1 MTKKYSKKRSA
12 KSRKYGGKLA
22 VLDNSQIEQRNNMSG
37 YVQNMKS
44 NSSISPNKNIN
55 ARVQITEKEL
65 NNLVKY
71 QLIGFVPYIKNGKH
85 ILLEKFG
92 EFLATYKVET
102 YNDSLKV
109 LDDLLNEINQQENI
123 NITSQQILGKVKVN
137 NDKDKKSVMN
147 TIILLKFAWNMSS
160 DKEFEAIFNSMKGG
174 NEMVPSN
181 GESSNSRS
189 NRSPIVIMLGIL
201 IMFYSLFALYENI
214 SNLYT
219 ILEQLHINNPTQIE
233 ADNIFSL
240 EVFYLRVSEIFLGTF
255 ESTMQSMQTVALS
268 RVQTI
273 LQDVTDSTRSMAGT
287 ELNLGLSNGLTG
299 LFTGTTTTAVNEQ
312 AARAGEFHARQAME
326 RAVFDVNTNFQQSRL
341 QVSSVYNTIIIGLNF
356 MSTSALLLINQ
367 YDSNIVNRYTIM
379 ASTGLSG
386 GLLRGAG
393 TISII
398 TTVSNISLA
407 GSSVIRLITGTEDTT
422 TGPLDSSTYSN
433 TNGYS
438 ANNTQLIPDAI
449 ANYSQFTQNNIRQ
462 RTSFAIVTP
471 EGSDD
476 EDGFNGGRRKKRR
489 SRKHKRSKKHKRSR
503 RHKRSRKH

>member
-1 MTKKYSKKRSA
+1 
-12 KSRKYGGKLA
+12 
-22 VLDNSQIEQRNNMSG
+22 QRNNMSG

-299 LFTGTTTTAVNEQ
+299 L
-312 AARAGEFHARQAME
+312 
-326 RAVFDVNTNFQQSRL
+326 
-341 QVSSVYNTIIIGLNF
+341 
-356 MSTSALLLINQ
+356 
-367 YDSNIVNRYTIM
+367 
-379 ASTGLSG
+379 
-386 GLLRGAG
+386 
-393 TISII
+393 
-398 TTVSNISLA
+398 
-407 GSSVIRLITGTEDTT
+407 
-422 TGPLDSSTYSN
+422 
-433 TNGYS
+433 
-438 ANNTQLIPDAI
+438 
-449 ANYSQFTQNNIRQ
+449 
-462 RTSFAIVTP
+462 
-471 EGSDD
+471 
-476 EDGFNGGRRKKRR
+476 
-489 SRKHKRSKKHKRSR
+489 
-503 RHKRSRKH
+503 